1 MKLDA
6 TKIGFTWAITFGVFW
21 IICSVLVWLM
31 PGMMMG
37 MSGHMVH
44 GNLSQMHWQLSLTG
58 VLLGLIAWSLLAG
71 IAGWLAAV
79 VYNRLL

>member
-6 TKIGFTWAITFGVFW
+6 AKFGLAWAIAFAIFW
-21 IICSVLVWLM
+21 IVCSMAVSIM
-31 PGMMMG
+31 PEMMMG

-44 GNLSQMHWQLSLTG
+44 GDLSAMQWHLSLVG
-58 VLLGLIAWSLLAG
+58 LLLGLVAWSLMAG
-71 IAGWLAAV
+71 ITGWLVAA

>member
-6 TKIGFTWAITFGVFW
+6 TKFGLAWAITFGVFW
-21 IICSVLVWLM
+21 IICSVLVWMM
-31 PGMMMG
+31 PSMMMG

-44 GNLSQMHWQLSLTG
+44 GDLSTMHWQLSLAG
-58 VLLGLIAWSLLAG
+58 VLLGLVAWSLLAG
-71 IAGWLAAV
+71 ITGWLAAV